1 MRVIVKLFA
10 GLKTYAPVEG
20 LPGTPFE
27 IELPEGSTLQDVVT
41 YLNLP
46 EEEVKIAFVNGII
59 QEMDSVLKSGDE
71 IGIFPP
77 VGGG

>member
-10 GLKTYAPVEG
+10 GLKIYAPVEG

-27 IELPEGSTLQDVVT
+27 LELPEGSTLGDVAAR
-41 YLNLP
+41 LELP
-46 EEEVKIAFVNGII
+46 EEEVKICFINGLTK
-59 QEMDSVLKSGDE
+59 ELEAVLVDGDE
-71 IGIFPP
+71 IGLFPP